1 MNVLYI
7 LLIVIS
13 GFIISDSIQKQ
24 IEFVSSVP

>member
-13 GFIISDSIQKQ
+13 GFIFSDSSQKQ